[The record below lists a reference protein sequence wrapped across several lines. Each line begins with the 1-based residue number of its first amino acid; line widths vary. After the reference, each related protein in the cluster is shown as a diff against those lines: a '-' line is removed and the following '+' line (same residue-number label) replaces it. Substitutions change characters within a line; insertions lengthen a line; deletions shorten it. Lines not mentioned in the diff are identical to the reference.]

1 MMKSY
6 ARAGQIFLG
15 QLPEATLQAM
25 APVRPIRVNRR
36 MNKHIGEKVFEAGQA
51 LLEEIH
57 KEIYDSKTQDEKDAI
72 QAELAEL
79 AGGSQV
85 VEIKLD
91 NDGKPELTREYLT
104 AIGRPD
110 VAEWGRD

>member
-1 MMKSY
+1 MKLY

-15 QLPEATLQAM
+15 QLPDATLQAM
-25 APVRPIRVNRR
+25 ASVRPTRVNRR
-36 MNKHIGEKVFEAGQA
+36 MNRHIGEKVFEAGQA
-51 LLEEIH
+51 LLEDIH
-57 KEIYDSKTQDEKDAI
+57 KEIYNAKSQDEKDAI
-72 QAELAEL
+72 QAELIEL

-85 VEIKLD
+85 VEIKLN
-91 NDGKPELTREYLT
+91 NDGKPELTKEYLI

>member
-1 MMKSY
+1 MMKY

-15 QLPEATLQAM
+15 QLPDATLQAM

-36 MNKHIGEKVFEAGQA
+36 MNKHVGEKLSDAGKA

-72 QAELAEL
+72 QAELSEL

-91 NDGKPELTREYLT
+91 NDGKPELTKEYLT